1 MNNSSKKKLIN
12 KFNNQ
17 LTIIIILLIIF
28 FFNSTNF
35 FKNFVK
41 VTKKNYD
48 ERIIETYGFC
58 RGESIGFLKYLKNK
72 YKFNKNPKIINYE
85 HTPQVYWSIVNT
97 KNINAIAKEKILLN
111 YPGKQLNI
119 NLEKINDNLFE
130 FVDLFFFSNNF
141 DKLDKIIIKNNLDN
155 NFKLLIYTKNKS
167 NLKKIVKIIDI
178 DSKSVNDLNIKFDNL
193 DLNETR
199 LFFEFQEKKITQNN
213 IEINLILENKYIFKE
228 TEIIEKFNNCYYI
241 K

>member
-1 MNNSSKKKLIN
+1 MNNFSKKKLIN
-12 KFNNQ
+12 KLDNR
-17 LTIIIILLIIF
+17 LTILIILLIIF

-58 RGESIGFLKYLKNK
+58 GGESIGFLKYLKNK
-72 YKFNKNPKIINYE
+72 YKFNENPKIINYE

-130 FVDLFFFSNNF
+130 FLDLFFFSNNF
-141 DKLDKIIIKNNLDN
+141 DKLDKVIIKNNLDI
-155 NFKLLIYTKNKS
+155 NFKLLIYTKSKS

-178 DSKSVNDLNIKFDNL
+178 TSKSVNDLNIKFDNF

-199 LFFEFQEKKITQNN
+199 LFFEIQEKKITQNN
-213 IEINLILENKYIFKE
+213 IEINLILENKYIFEE